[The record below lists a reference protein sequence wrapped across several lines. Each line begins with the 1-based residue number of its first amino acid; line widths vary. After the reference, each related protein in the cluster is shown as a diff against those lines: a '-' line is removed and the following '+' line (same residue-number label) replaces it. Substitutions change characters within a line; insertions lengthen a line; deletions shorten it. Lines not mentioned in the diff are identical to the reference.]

1 MRMTAKG
8 RAEYFLAK
16 ADSALKWQGNKLYD
30 YWSKVIS
37 EALRNDKNEA
47 CLEIRGTGVTMSDA
61 YEAIGLLV
69 TVGFYVHRQIDAE
82 GHLLYLVE
90 W

>member
-1 MRMTAKG
+1 
-8 RAEYFLAK
+8 
-16 ADSALKWQGNKLYD
+16 
-30 YWSKVIS
+30 
-37 EALRNDKNEA
+37 
-47 CLEIRGTGVTMSDA
+47 MSDA